1 MEKVKTV
8 FVQLT
13 ERPARK
19 VIIKRG
25 IKATHY
31 FEYLWSLLTSIK
43 SISGEPVC
51 MWLPERYRK
60 PGTSEYVQGVEV
72 PVDYDGI
79 IPDGFDVIAEEDYE
93 QAIEEVWEAEK
104 KYNPS
109 VIGYEWDQDNPR
121 IQLEPIGSRGYQA
134 CVNEIDIGENYDNFT

>member
-31 FEYLWSLLTSIK
+31 FEYCEEVGCDVWSLLTSIK
-43 SISGEPVC
+43 SSAESRLYVAAGA
-51 MWLPERYRK
+51 LPQ
-60 PGTSEYVQGVEV
+60 PGTSEYVQ
-72 PVDYDGI
+72 
-79 IPDGFDVIAEEDYE
+79 
-93 QAIEEVWEAEK
+93 
-104 KYNPS
+104 
-109 VIGYEWDQDNPR
+109 EWKCCG
-121 IQLEPIGSRGYQA
+121 L
-134 CVNEIDIGENYDNFT
+134 